1 MTISEN
7 ALMSLGSEGL
17 KVGNGDAATEA
28 LDIEENIYTDPET
41 GDFVQEMLDG
51 YLVKG
56 RYSIHERSIAEL
68 CEFDLVEV
76 EEFPEVFQPIV
87 PTE

>member
-1 MTISEN
+1 MKFIAVASEN
-7 ALMSLGSEGL
+7 NESFSVVAGQVLY
-17 KVGNGDAATEA
+17 A

-56 RYSIHERSIAEL
+56 RYSNQERSIAEL
-68 CEFDLVEV
+68 CEFDWVEV